1 MTNSDSAL
9 LRAEIERLRELAS
22 IGASLAGA
30 AVGQLLGES
39 VEHRAPRV
47 CDPMDPTP
55 GERWCTSILFEAEGD
70 LAGLVAIVL
79 PHRDRELV
87 VEKMVGQRKPDGSLI
102 ESALREFG
110 NIIASQTVSAMAD
123 SLDATILLSVPTLVM
138 EDAGVV
144 LRSLISQRGAT
155 ARVEIDLHE
164 RRGAVDALLVFVPDP
179 LKQDPPEAAP
189 PSAL

>member
-1 MTNSDSAL
+1 MKNSEAVL
-9 LRAEIERLRELAS
+9 LRAEIGRLRELAS

-30 AVGQLLGES
+30 AIGQLLGES
-39 VEHRAPRV
+39 VENRAPRV

-55 GERWCTSILFEAEGD
+55 DDRWCTSIIFEAEGD

-79 PHRDRELV
+79 PQRDRERV
-87 VEKMVGQRKPDGSLI
+87 VEKMVGQMKPHGSLV

-155 ARVEIDLHE
+155 VRVEIDLHE

-179 LKQDPPEAAP
+179 LKPDPLEAVP
-189 PSAL
+189 RSAL